1 MDTLGRGKGIDLLRV
16 VIVIHTVQSYFFF
29 EFGVHSARFG
39 KWFMSV
45 YITFLFSIHCVYS
58 GSLHLGIDGGGYG
71 LCDCNV
77 TYYSRLA
84 SRFTVCL
91 LGGVFLWGSIG

>member
-39 KWFMSV
+39 KWFSLCILLFFSL
-45 YITFLFSIHCVYS
+45 YIVFIPDLYIWELMAVAMDCVIATLRTIV
-58 GSLHLGIDGGGYG
+58 GWPAG
-71 LCDCNV
+71 LPCAC
-77 TYYSRLA
+77 
-84 SRFTVCL
+84 
-91 LGGVFLWGSIG
+91 